1 MKQFIILLL
10 ILGGGYYFYTH
21 GLQQTFQKINLEPK
35 TLIKEQKK
43 EDNNPVSASP
53 NSQKNGLPEIAPE
66 RLSGLKISSS
76 NMNKVEEVVFN
87 TYDAD
92 TCFAYVDMIY
102 SSGSS
107 ASARVINKYLT
118 TFDVPDDRNKIIT
131 LITKYKDKQSL
142 KILED
147 LMKRGAFSRKML
159 LNKIAQYNTE
169 ESTDVIKKVAESSNN
184 DSLAAEAKSMLS
196 EIINFNK
203 MESGNRQTA
212 ARRMQML
219 MNDPNADMG
228 EYQ

>member
-35 TLIKEQKK
+35 TIVKEQVK
-43 EDNNPVSASP
+43 ESSSNNTVPSA
-53 NSQKNGLPEIAPE
+53 NAQQKGLPEIAPE
-66 RLSGLKISSS
+66 RLAGLKMSNSS
-76 NMNKVEEVVFN
+76 MNKVEEVVFN

-92 TCFAYVDMIY
+92 TCFAYVEMVY

-107 ASARVINKYLT
+107 ASPRVINKYLT
-118 TFDVPDDRNKIIT
+118 TFDVPEDRNKIIP

-147 LMKRGAFSRKML
+147 LMKHGAFSKKML
-159 LNKIAQYNTE
+159 LNKIAQYNTD
-169 ESTDVIKKVAESSNN
+169 ESSNMIRKVAEGS
-184 DSLAAEAKSMLS
+184 DSLADEAKAMLS
-196 EIINFNK
+196 ELVNFNK
-203 MESGNRQTA
+203 MESGKKQPS

-219 MNDPNADMG
+219 MDNPNASEG